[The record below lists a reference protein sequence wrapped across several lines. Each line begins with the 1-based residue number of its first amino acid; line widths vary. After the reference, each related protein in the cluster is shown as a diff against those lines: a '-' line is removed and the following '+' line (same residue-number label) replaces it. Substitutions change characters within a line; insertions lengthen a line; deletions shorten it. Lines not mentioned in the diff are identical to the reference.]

1 MEKISNVSFEQLQ
14 TLHEVSRKINSQL
27 NFQKLLDEIMDLAVA
42 LLHAE
47 KGLILFKDE
56 ESHKM
61 DVQVARAPTKRTI
74 ENLIAMSRST
84 INRVVE
90 KGDPVF
96 LGKIASAPDESASSS
111 SLRRFQI
118 KSVLCVPLRIRE
130 HLIGVIYLDTTQPD
144 RLFRK
149 EDLFFL
155 EAFANLAGIAI
166 ENARSYEKVES
177 MNLNLERLVDQRT
190 QELQDKHGE
199 LKDAYQELES
209 TQLQLIRSEKM
220 ASLGMLVAGIAHE
233 VNSPL
238 GSINSNTDLFLR
250 SYKKLRENVNALMKD
265 TSTKKSSDAAKIL
278 TTLENLANVNKDSC
292 AQIMEIVKT
301 MKNFARLDEVE
312 IKAVDIHEGIDSTLD
327 ILQHLHKDNIEIIRE
342 YGDLPPLCCKASQL
356 NEVFMNIFVNAIQAI
371 EDKGTITIRTSLKKN
386 TIHMEIS
393 DTGTGILPENLEKI
407 FDPGFTT
414 KGVGVGT
421 GLGLSLVYKIIED
434 HGGSIEVKSE
444 LGKGS
449 KFTISLPQ
457 KGLGK

>member
-14 TLHEVSRKINSQL
+14 TLHEVSHKINSQL
-27 NFQKLLDEIMDLAVA
+27 NLQKLLDEIMDLAVA
-42 LLHAE
+42 LLQAE

-56 ESHKM
+56 ESNKM
-61 DVQVARAPTKRTI
+61 VVQVARAPDKRTI
-74 ENLIAMSRST
+74 DNLIAMSRST
-84 INRVVE
+84 INRVIE

-96 LGKIASAPDESASSS
+96 LGKVASAPAESASSS
-111 SLRRFQI
+111 LHRFQI
-118 KSVLCVPLRIRE
+118 KSVLCVPLRTRE

-149 EDLFFL
+149 DDLFFL

-199 LKDAYQELES
+199 LKDAYQDLKS

-250 SYKKLRENVNALMKD
+250 SYKKLRENVNTLLKD
-265 TSTKKSSDAAKIL
+265 TSSKESSDTAKIL

-292 AQIMEIVKT
+292 TRIMEIVKT

-312 IKAVDIHEGIDSTLD
+312 IKTVDIHEGIDSTLD
-327 ILQHLHKDNIEIIRE
+327 ILRHLHKDNIEITRE

-356 NEVFMNIFVNAIQAI
+356 NQVFMNIFVNAIQAI

-393 DTGTGILPENLEKI
+393 DTGTGIPPENLEKI

-434 HGGSIEVKSE
+434 HGGSIKVKSE

-449 KFTISLPQ
+449 KFTITLPQ